1 MYVVN
6 LALKDLRQ
14 IFRDRK
20 SALFFL
26 AMPLAFT
33 LFFGSVFSGTGEED
47 PRLPVGLVVQDGAG
61 MLGDSLISLLE
72 TSDTIR
78 PVPVEEGD
86 EKSAA
91 GAVGDQDL
99 AAAVVVPAG
108 FSDRV
113 WAGEPPPLV
122 VITDLASQAGQ
133 TARDGIQAIIFR
145 LLSAAEAA
153 RISAESLEG
162 SGGVRQAYREE
173 ALALALE
180 FWQHPP
186 LAVRMEP
193 ASEEAGEEPSSNAY
207 GQASPGMM
215 VQFAIFGVMQAAT
228 VLVLER
234 KCGALQ
240 RLLTTPISKWELIAG
255 HVLAMFLV
263 SLLQMVLLVVFG
275 QLALGVDYL
284 REPLGILVMA
294 VAVSLCVAGLG
305 LLISA
310 VSRTEEH
317 AVMWSLI
324 AMMLLSA
331 LGGAWFPLDITGEAF
346 STIGHLTPTAWAMD
360 GLQNIVVRSM
370 GMGSVL
376 LPAGILVAYAAAFFA
391 LAVWRFKFE

>member
-1 MYVVN
+1 MHVIN
-6 LALKDLRQ
+6 LALKDLTQ
-14 IFRDRK
+14 VFRDRK
-20 SALFFL
+20 SVLFFL
-26 AMPLAFT
+26 AMPVAFT
-33 LFFGSVFSGTGEED
+33 LFFGSVFGNSGEED
-47 PRLPVGLVVQDGAG
+47 SRLPVGLVVEDEAG

-72 TSDTIR
+72 ASDTIR
-78 PVPVEEGD
+78 PVLLEEGD
-86 EKSAA
+86 EESAA
-91 GAVGDQDL
+91 EAVGDQDL
-99 AAAVVVPAG
+99 AAALVVPAG
-108 FSDRV
+108 FSDQV
-113 WAGEPPPLV
+113 WAGESLPLT
-122 VITDLASQAGQ
+122 VIADLASQAGQ
-133 TARDGIQAIIFR
+133 TARDAIQAIIFR

-153 RISAESLEG
+153 RISADSLGEG
-162 SGGVRQAYREE
+162 GGVVQAYREE

-180 FWQHPP
+180 FWQQPP
-186 LAVRMEP
+186 LTVRV
-193 ASEEAGEEPSSNAY
+193 EAAGAQADEEPLLAGY

-240 RLLTTPISKWELIAG
+240 RLLTTPISRVELIAG

-263 SLLQMVLLVVFG
+263 SLAQTVLLVVFG

-284 REPLGILVMA
+284 RQPLGILAML
-294 VAVSLCVAGLG
+294 VAMSLWVASLG

-310 VSRTEEH
+310 VSRTEEQ

-331 LGGAWFPLDITGEAF
+331 LGGAWFPLDVTGKAF

-360 GLQNIVVRSM
+360 GLQNIVVRSL
-370 GMGSVL
+370 GTGSVL
-376 LPAGILVAYAAAFFA
+376 LPAGILLAYGAVFFA

>member
-6 LALKDLRQ
+6 LALKDLTQ
-14 IFRDRK
+14 VFRDRK

-33 LFFGSVFSGTGEED
+33 LFFGSVFSNSGVED

-61 MLGDSLISLLE
+61 LLGDSLIGLLE
-72 TSDTIR
+72 SSDTVQ
-78 PVPVEEGD
+78 PVLLEEGD
-86 EKSAA
+86 EGSAA
-91 GAVGDQDL
+91 EAVGDQDL

-108 FSDRV
+108 FSDQV
-113 WAGEPPPLV
+113 WAGEPPSLT
-122 VITDLASQAGQ
+122 VIADLASQAGQ
-133 TARDGIQAIIFR
+133 TARDTVQVVIFR

-153 RISAESLEG
+153 RISAETLES
-162 SGGVRQAYREE
+162 SGGAGPGRREE
-173 ALALALE
+173 ALELALGLWGE
-180 FWQHPP
+180 PP
-186 LAVRMEP
+186 LAVRAE
-193 ASEEAGEEPSSNAY
+193 AAGEKAAEESAASAY

-234 KCGALQ
+234 KCGALA
-240 RLLTTPISKWELIAG
+240 RLLTTPISKAELIAG
-255 HVLAMFLV
+255 HIVAMFLV

-284 REPLGILVMA
+284 GEPLGILAMV
-294 VAVSLCVAGLG
+294 VAVSLWVASLG

-331 LGGAWFPLDITGEAF
+331 LGGAWFPLDITGKTF

-360 GLQNIVVRSM
+360 GLQNLVVR
-370 GMGSVL
+370 GQGTGSVL
-376 LPAGILVAYAAAFFA
+376 LPAGILLAYAAAFFG
-391 LAVWRFKFE
+391 LAVWRFRFE